1 MLLESNTS
9 SLLGIHEYH
18 FIPIGTYML
27 PSDDLR
33 AISIPQLWSIIDFM
47 AVLGGTSS
55 LLWCSGHKCQD

>member
-18 FIPIGTYML
+18 FIPIGSHML
-27 PSDDLR
+27 SRGDLR
-33 AISIPQLWSIIDFM
+33 AISIPQLWSIVDFM

-55 LLWCSGHKCQD
+55 LL